1 MSWTTQLRSIASD
14 RERRAKWLCWI
25 VAGGTAVG
33 LFATLDPATIRPN
46 WTAAFLSVLGC
57 SGLIAAVSWRWG
69 ARWSDR
75 TVMAVLVAIDL
86 LVLLSV
92 VASQDRVGAMLNL
105 VLLVP
110 VSLFAAVS
118 LRGPYPRG
126 QEAVVVVACG
136 AATAMIAPTVL
147 FWATTTAL
155 PAVALI
161 ACTETALAQRRH
173 LDQTLN
179 ALEQQSITDPLTGLL
194 NRRGMSTR
202 LFGPTGLPT
211 RHVTVLVI
219 DIDHFKTINDQHG
232 HITGDEVL
240 RAVGKGLL
248 RETRGDDVAVRI
260 GGEEFVVVTPAG
272 PEDAALLAERLRES
286 AMDWMAAWS
295 GTVSVGGVTAELVSA
310 EHLTPDRLSGL
321 IEDADRCLYQAKRA
335 GRNRVVMD
343 HPAAG

>member
-1 MSWTTQLRSIASD
+1 
-14 RERRAKWLCWI
+14 
-25 VAGGTAVG
+25 
-33 LFATLDPATIRPN
+33 
-46 WTAAFLSVLGC
+46 
-57 SGLIAAVSWRWG
+57 
-69 ARWSDR
+69 
-75 TVMAVLVAIDL
+75 
-86 LVLLSV
+86 
-92 VASQDRVGAMLNL
+92 
-105 VLLVP
+105 
-110 VSLFAAVS
+110 
-118 LRGPYPRG
+118 
-126 QEAVVVVACG
+126 
-136 AATAMIAPTVL
+136 L

>member
-1 MSWTTQLRSIASD
+1 MPWTRQLQSIASD
-14 RERRAKWLCWI
+14 RERRSKWLCWI
-25 VAGGTAVG
+25 VAAGTAVG
-33 LFATLDPATIRPN
+33 LFAVLDPATIRPN
-46 WTAAFLSVLGC
+46 WTATFLSVIGC
-57 SGLIAAVSWRWG
+57 SALIAIVSWRWG
-69 ARWSDR
+69 ARWSDG
-75 TVMAVLVAIDL
+75 TVMGVLVAIDL

-118 LRGPYPRG
+118 LAAPYPRW
-126 QEAVVVVACG
+126 QEAVVVVGSG
-136 AATAMIAPTVL
+136 AATVLIAPTLL

-155 PAVALI
+155 PAVALV

-173 LDQTLN
+173 LDETLH

-211 RHVTVLVI
+211 RHITVLVL
-219 DIDHFKTINDQHG
+219 DIDHFKTINDLHG

-260 GGEEFVVVTPAG
+260 GGEEFVVVSPAN
-272 PEDAALLAERLRES
+272 PEDARRLAERLREC
-286 AMDWMAAWS
+286 AMDWMSAWS
-295 GTVSVGGVTAELVSA
+295 GTLSVGGVTTELVGT
-310 EHLTPDRLSGL
+310 EHLTPERLGVL

-335 GRNRVVMD
+335 GRNRVVLD
-343 HPAAG
+343 YPAAG

>member
-1 MSWTTQLRSIASD
+1 VVAWTTPFQSIASD
-14 RERRAKWLCWI
+14 RERRAIWLCWI
-25 VAGGTAVG
+25 VAAGTAVG
-33 LFATLDPATIRPN
+33 LFAALDPATIRPN
-46 WTAAFLSVLGC
+46 WTATFLSVLGC
-57 SGLIAAVSWRWG
+57 SGLIAVASWRWG

-75 TVMAVLVAIDL
+75 TVMGVLLAIDL

-118 LRGPYPRG
+118 LRAPYPRG
-126 QEAVVVVACG
+126 QEGVVVVVCG
-136 AATAMIAPTVL
+136 AATAMIAPTAL

-155 PAVALI
+155 PAVALT

-173 LDQTLN
+173 LDQTLH

-211 RHVTVLVI
+211 RHITVLVL
-219 DIDHFKTINDQHG
+219 DIDHFKRINDLHG

-260 GGEEFVVVTPAG
+260 GGEEFVVVTPAN
-272 PEDAALLAERLRES
+272 PEDGRLLAERLRCG

-295 GTVSVGGVTAELVSA
+295 GTVSVGGVTTELTGAEQ
-310 EHLTPDRLSGL
+310 LTPDRLGSL

-343 HPAAG
+343 F